1 MELYIYDHCPYC
13 TRARMILGLKKI
25 SYSEIILD
33 NDDEKT
39 PISMIG
45 KKSLPILK
53 FKENQYLGESLD
65 IVSYID
71 SIDENKSLT
80 LSRNIDIENWVK
92 NIELSIYELAI
103 PRWAF
108 SSFKEFNKISARM
121 YFIDKKQAALG
132 NFSELINLSAE
143 KIDFINGELNI
154 LNKLIDINLIK
165 KSHQSWSYTD
175 IFLFPILRSL
185 SIVKGIV
192 WPENVL
198 YWMENM
204 SEQCGISLHSNIA
217 L

>member
-1 MELYIYDHCPYC
+1 MYNE
-13 TRARMILGLKKI
+13 
-25 SYSEIILD
+25 
-33 NDDEKT
+33 NDKP
-39 PISMIG
+39 PISIIE

-108 SSFKEFNKISARM
+108 SNFKEFNKISARM
-121 YFIDKKQAALG
+121 YFINRKQAALG
-132 NFSELINLSAE
+132 NFSNLINLSAE
-143 KIDFINGELNI
+143 KIDFINRELNI
-154 LNKLIDINLIK
+154 LNKLVDINLLK
-165 KSHQSWSYTD
+165 KSYQSWSYTD

-192 WPENVL
+192 WPENIL
-198 YWMENM
+198 YWMGKM
-204 SEQCGISLHSNIA
+204 SEQCGISLHSDIA